1 MTTTTAL
8 RPKGERRRHALLEA
22 TLQLI
27 GRGGPAAVT
36 HRALAAEAGVPLA
49 TTTYYFGSKTE
60 LLREALR
67 LAVREDV
74 ALAENDPAWREAREA
89 DTRAQLADALAR
101 NLEMYLRDPERAV
114 AHYEVFLAASRDP
127 ELAPAAEEWT
137 ATNTAMLEPLL
148 ERLGSPSPGGDARI
162 VNAVLNGL
170 TLEQLGSP
178 TADFTE
184 QVAHPALRR
193 TLDALLPHD
202 SQEGR

>member
-1 MTTTTAL
+1 MATMATR

-49 TTTYYFGSKTE
+49 TTTYYFSSKTE

-74 ALAENDPAWREAREA
+74 ALAESDPAWREAREA
-89 DTRAQLADALAR
+89 TTPAALADALAR

-114 AHYEVFLAASRDP
+114 AHHEVFLAASRDP
-127 ELAPAAEEWT
+127 ELAPAAAEWT

-148 ERLGSPSPGGDARI
+148 ERLGSADPATDARV

-170 TLEQLGSP
+170 TIEQLGSP
-178 TADFTE
+178 VGRFTE
-184 QVAHPALRR
+184 SVANPALKR
-193 TLDALLPHD
+193 TLEALLPTH

>member
-1 MTTTTAL
+1 
-8 RPKGERRRHALLEA
+8 
-22 TLQLI
+22 
-27 GRGGPAAVT
+27 
-36 HRALAAEAGVPLA
+36 
-49 TTTYYFGSKTE
+49 
-60 LLREALR
+60 
-67 LAVREDV
+67 
-74 ALAENDPAWREAREA
+74 
-89 DTRAQLADALAR
+89 
-101 NLEMYLRDPERAV
+101 MYLRDPERAV

-193 TLDALLPHD
+193 TLDALLSHD

>member
-1 MTTTTAL
+1 MTTMTSR

-49 TTTYYFGSKTE
+49 TTTYYFSSKTE

-74 ALAENDPAWREAREA
+74 ALAESDPAWREARDAGTAAE
-89 DTRAQLADALAR
+89 LADALAR
-101 NLEMYLRDPERAV
+101 NLGMYLRDPERAV
-114 AHYEVFLAASRDP
+114 AHHEVFLAASRDP
-127 ELAPAAEEWT
+127 ELAPTAEEWT

-148 ERLGSPSPGGDARI
+148 DRLGSDAPADDARI
-162 VNAVLNGL
+162 VNAILNGL
-170 TLEQLGSP
+170 TIEQLGSP
-178 TADFTE
+178 VDDFTE
-184 QVAHPALRR
+184 RVAHPALRR
-193 TLDALLPHD
+193 TLEALLPD
-202 SQEGR
+202 PDQEAR